1 MERDGASQAG
11 TEPRAQP
18 EPLALP
24 MKSPSS
30 SGGEE
35 TRATHPDSPV
45 CPAETCHWQW
55 ERGEEPS
62 VDGVAQQ
69 EDPAQRKVQRPLE
82 NEGPG
87 FHWEVE
93 ANHSQFDVRK

>member
-1 MERDGASQAG
+1 M
-11 TEPRAQP
+11 
-18 EPLALP
+18 
-24 MKSPSS
+24 
-30 SGGEE
+30 
-35 TRATHPDSPV
+35 
-45 CPAETCHWQW
+45 
-55 ERGEEPS
+55 
-62 VDGVAQQ
+62 DGVAQQ